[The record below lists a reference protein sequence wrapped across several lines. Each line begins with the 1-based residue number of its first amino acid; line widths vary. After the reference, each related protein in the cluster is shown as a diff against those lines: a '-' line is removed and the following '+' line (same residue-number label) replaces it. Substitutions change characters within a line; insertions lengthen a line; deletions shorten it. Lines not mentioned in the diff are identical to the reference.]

1 MNTTKGIPAK
11 EVPTWPKLDNDIK
24 HHVIKHFKKCAK
36 AGRPVV
42 KLIDYGM
49 ADCVE
54 DAVLFHPN
62 RPVEESSFLDNEYI
76 QVKVYSFKDV
86 PGRRMQVIIRTRGH
100 QDGRAFYSYTEAF
113 HLADATDISWLERLV
128 SRK

>member
-1 MNTTKGIPAK
+1 MDITKGILA
-11 EVPTWPKLDNDIK
+11 EQVPVWPKLANEVK
-24 HHVIKHFKKCAK
+24 HHVIKYFKKCAK

-42 KLIDYGM
+42 KLIDHGM

-62 RPVEESSFLDNEYI
+62 WPVEESSFLDNEYI
-76 QVKVYSFKDV
+76 QVRVYQFKDV

-100 QDGRAFYSYTEAF
+100 QDGRTFYSCTEAF

-128 SRK
+128 SWK